1 MVKLTKIIIK
11 LKFFAK
17 IIANSQYISALFLF
31 VVLTLSGQG
40 IAAAE
45 ESDNSTPLL
54 NLSQEEKNW
63 LAENPVIKV
72 AVDPAIP
79 PVEFIDKNG
88 QISGIAGAYL
98 RKIEKKLNVRFEW
111 VGNKDFNEGM
121 SMVQNSQAQ
130 MLSAVSPS
138 EERNKY
144 LIFTDSYLNVSSMI
158 FSRDGADIYGDME
171 GLRGHKIAEIKG
183 FVLNKQIKEDYP
195 DIEIIEVQTISDA
208 LKLVSAGKADAHI
221 GSVPITSYNMTA
233 ESLTNLSVVGVTPYK
248 GYISMA
254 ARSEFPLL
262 ASSLQKAIAS
272 ITITERNEILRNWL
286 VLKPGEIQ
294 SNNMVWWVLIISI
307 IIVALILVWNLG
319 LRKEIKRRKK
329 AEDELL
335 ISRLDAEDA
344 RAAAEHAKY
353 LAELSQVVAEEAQIE
368 AEEANKAKSEFLANM
383 SHEIRTP
390 LNAIIGFSDVMLSG
404 IFGEIKE
411 PRYIDYLNNIK
422 DSGEHLATVIKD
434 ILDLSKIEAGKWHLV
449 ETDFS
454 LDECVD
460 DAMKML
466 EPHAQQKNIN
476 FTKQKGEF
484 GRLISIYGDAHAI
497 KRAIINILSN
507 AIKFTGELG
516 NVTCKIEL
524 DDKGQAVISV
534 EDTGVGIP
542 ANRIALVMNAFEQ
555 GDASYDLNEEGT
567 GLGLPIVKKLVEL
580 HGGQFELFSEVGIGT
595 KAVITLPQNRVLL
608 TKYVPIKKVINS

>member
-1 MVKLTKIIIK
+1 MVKLTEKIILIK
-11 LKFFAK
+11 LLAK
-17 IIANSQYISALFLF
+17 NIAASRYISALILT
-31 VVLTLSGQG
+31 VILTLSGPG
-40 IAAAE
+40 LTARAE
-45 ESDNSTPLL
+45 SENNTPLL
-54 NLSQEEKNW
+54 NLSQAEKDW
-63 LAENPVIKV
+63 LMDNPVIKV

-98 RKIEKKLNVRFEW
+98 KKIEKKLNVRFEW

-121 SMVQNSQAQ
+121 SMVENGQAQ

-138 EERNKY
+138 EERKKY

-158 FSRDGADIYGDME
+158 FSRESSVIYGDME

-195 DIEIIEVQTISDA
+195 DIEIVEVPTIADA
-208 LKLVSAGKADAHI
+208 LKLVSAGKVDAHI

-233 ESLTNLSVVGVTPYK
+233 EALTNLSVVGVTPYK

-254 ARSEFPLL
+254 ARSDFPLL

-272 ITITERNEILRNWL
+272 ITIAERNEILRNWL
-286 VLKPGEIQ
+286 VLKTDESQ
-294 SNNMVWWVLIISI
+294 NYDLVWLVMVVSI
-307 IIVALILVWNLG
+307 IIVVLILVWNLG

-390 LNAIIGFSDVMLSG
+390 LNAIIGFSDAMLAGVGGQVENLKHKEYLSDISNSG
-404 IFGEIKE
+404 T
-411 PRYIDYLNNIK
+411 
-422 DSGEHLATVIKD
+422 HLSTVIND
-434 ILDLSKIEAGKWHLV
+434 ILDLSKIEAGKWRL
-449 ETDFS
+449 E
-454 LDECVD
+454 ECQFLLNGCLTE
-460 DAMKML
+460 AIKML
-466 EPHAQQKNIN
+466 TAQAEGKNISVLYSPKPIN
-476 FTKQKGEF
+476 SSLKIF
-484 GRLISIYGDAHAI
+484 GDLNAI
-497 KRAIINILSN
+497 KRIFINLLSN
-507 AIKFTGELG
+507 AIKYTPHGGKVE
-516 NVTCKIEL
+516 CMIE
-524 DDKGQAVISV
+524 KKRNGQVDVAFI
-534 EDTGVGIP
+534 DNGIGIP
-542 ANRIALVMNAFEQ
+542 KDRLEQVQNPFEQ
-555 GDASYDLNEEGT
+555 SHEDHDLNEEGT
-567 GLGLPIVKKLVEL
+567 GLGLPIVKNLIEL
-580 HGGQFELFSEVGIGT
+580 HDGKFTLISEIKEGTQAIITFPTKRVIG
-595 KAVITLPQNRVLL
+595 
-608 TKYVPIKKVINS
+608 